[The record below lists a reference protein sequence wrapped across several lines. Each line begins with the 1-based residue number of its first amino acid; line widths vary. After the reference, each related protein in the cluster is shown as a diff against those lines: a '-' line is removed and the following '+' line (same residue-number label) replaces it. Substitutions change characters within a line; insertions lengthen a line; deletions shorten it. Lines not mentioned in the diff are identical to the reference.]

1 MNFFQDSTGNFSFQ
15 RLQAALVQG
24 IILIVWALTSYH
36 KGDMVDIP
44 SGVFTLSGISI
55 ASLGVGKI
63 NETIQAIKSPKE

>member
-15 RLQAALVQG
+15 RLQASLVQG
-24 IILIVWALTSYH
+24 VILIVWALTSYH

-44 SGVFTLSGISI
+44 SGVFILSGISV
-55 ASLGVGKI
+55 ASLGICKI